1 MAAEIDRFLSF
12 QRVERGASPHTLRAY
27 GRDLFGLE
35 QSLVA
40 RGQSLLSATA
50 SGLRVYLAERSAGAP
65 SAASQRRAMSAY
77 RSFYRW
83 AIQMGLCQ
91 VSPAEHLRLPKLPK
105 RLPRHLSVEQAEA
118 MVEDPSQGG
127 WHQQRNRAIL
137 ELLYG
142 SGLRVAELA
151 ALDLKDLLLDRGLVR
166 VRHGKGDKERQ
177 VPMGGAAERALASW
191 LTLRGVEPGPLFLN
205 RHARRLSARWMHKVA
220 QQSGLKAGVAG
231 VHPHALR
238 HSCATHMLEGGA
250 DLRSIQE
257 QLGHASLGTTQRY
270 AHVSAEHLLA
280 VHALAHP
287 HGEQQGDGE
296 GG

>member
-1 MAAEIDRFLSF
+1 MAAEINRFLSF

-27 GRDLFGLE
+27 GKDLGGLE
-35 QSLVA
+35 GSLLS
-40 RGQSLLSATA
+40 RGQSLLSAK
-50 SGLRVYLAERSAGAP
+50 SSDLRVYLAERSFGAP
-65 SAASQRRAMSAY
+65 SAASQRRAMSAI

-83 AIQMGLCQ
+83 AIEMGLCRS
-91 VSPAEHLRLPKLPK
+91 SPAEHLRLPKLPE
-105 RLPRHLSVEQAEA
+105 RLPRHLSSEQAAA
-118 MVEDPSQGG
+118 MVEDPIQGG
-127 WHQQRNRAIL
+127 WHQMRNQAIL

-151 ALDLKDLLLDRGLVR
+151 ALDLKDLLLERGLVR

-177 VPMGGAAERALASW
+177 VPMGGAAERAVHVWLAQ
-191 LTLRGVEPGPLFLN
+191 RGKQAGPLFLN
-205 RHARRLSARWMHKVA
+205 RHGRRLSVRWMHRVS
-220 QQSGLKAGVAG
+220 QQSGLKAGLAG

-238 HSCATHMLEGGA
+238 HSCATHMLDGGA

-280 VHALAHP
+280 VHAQAHP
-287 HGEQQGDGE
+287 HGEQQEDDEVG
-296 GG
+296 

>member
-1 MAAEIDRFLSF
+1 MGAEIDRFLTF
-12 QRVERGASPHTLRAY
+12 QRVERGASLHTLRAY
-27 GRDLFGLE
+27 GRDLEALE
-35 QSLVA
+35 K
-40 RGQSLLSATA
+40 SLLSRGHRLLFARA
-50 SGLRVYLAERSAGAP
+50 SDLRVYLSERSRGAP
-65 SAASQRRAMSAY
+65 SAASQRRAMSAI

-83 AIQMGLCQ
+83 AIEMELCR
-91 VSPAEHLRLPKLPK
+91 STPAEHLRLPKLPE
-105 RLPRHLSVEQAEA
+105 RLPRHLSQKQASA
-118 MVEDPSQGG
+118 MVENPIQGG
-127 WHQQRNRAIL
+127 WHQVRNMAIL
-137 ELLYG
+137 EMLYG

-177 VPMGGAAERALASW
+177 VPMGGAAERAATVW
-191 LTLRGVEPGPLFLN
+191 IAQRGKEAGALFLN
-205 RHARRLSARWMHKVA
+205 RHGRRLSVRWVHKVS

-238 HSCATHMLEGGA
+238 HSCATHMLDGGA

-280 VHALAHP
+280 VHAQSHP